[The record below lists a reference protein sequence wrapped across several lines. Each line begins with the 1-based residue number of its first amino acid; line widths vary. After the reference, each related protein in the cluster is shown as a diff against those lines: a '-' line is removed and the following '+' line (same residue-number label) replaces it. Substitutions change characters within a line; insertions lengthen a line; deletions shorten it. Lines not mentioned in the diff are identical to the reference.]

1 MFSLQKVSNMQLHFK
16 AMKYWF
22 FLYLLEF
29 ISFSDN
35 SVKNT
40 ANFSPTC
47 IHKRRVPFLKCS
59 WSRKILSSR
68 HLWLYIYMPFESSM
82 QFCEHGR
89 WNGRRQKTLV
99 RASSFWHIQEFKG
112 LQQEHEFT
120 SFFYASKCFI
130 LWCFFVKNILGLC
143 CRFLSYTSVLISK
156 TMLVSLLR
164 TSVSKCDQMINR
176 NENQRCNELFWWKDR
191 DFNLFCFL
199 QIYR

>member
-1 MFSLQKVSNMQLHFK
+1 
-16 AMKYWF
+16 
-22 FLYLLEF
+22 
-29 ISFSDN
+29 
-35 SVKNT
+35 
-40 ANFSPTC
+40 
-47 IHKRRVPFLKCS
+47 
-59 WSRKILSSR
+59 
-68 HLWLYIYMPFESSM
+68 M
-82 QFCEHGR
+82 QFCKHGR

-143 CRFLSYTSVLISK
+143 CRLLSYTSVLISK

-176 NENQRCNELFWWKDR
+176 KENQRCNELFWWKDC

-199 QIYR
+199 QIYRRKIICWHNYRQPTLGAKRENFHDTEKYETDDVNQEAQAGA